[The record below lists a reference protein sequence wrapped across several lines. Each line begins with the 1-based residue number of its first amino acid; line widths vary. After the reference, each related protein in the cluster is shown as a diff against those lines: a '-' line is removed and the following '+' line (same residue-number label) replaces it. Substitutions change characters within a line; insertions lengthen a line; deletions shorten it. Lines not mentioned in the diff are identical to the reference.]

1 MPTWVKVRSTGC
13 LKTYTA
19 DIILTFKSHYRNRT
33 FILTNLFLKVF
44 RILIPRHIYIY
55 NFLVLVI
62 WCNQHY
68 DYKIIQGHWIYH
80 NEMGIG
86 EAAVARVCALWCV
99 DSRACESR
107 RRFVYS
113 GMCLCCY
120 AFICPN
126 DMTWRRRRVNCSE
139 VLGCGSKCVCMG
151 MCKNLWILTWCY
163 CVFKFC
169 ILKFT

>member
-19 DIILTFKSHYRNRT
+19 DIILTFKSYYGNRN
-33 FILTNLFLKVF
+33 FILTNLLLKIF
-44 RILIPRHIYIY
+44 RMPFPWHIYIY

-62 WCNQHY
+62 GCNQHY

-80 NEMGIG
+80 NEMGIR
-86 EAAVARVCALWCV
+86 EAAVARVCALLCV

-139 VLGCGSKCVCMG
+139 VLGCGSKCMCVCG
-151 MCKNLWILTWCY
+151 
-163 CVFKFC
+163 CVKFYEY
-169 ILKFT
+169 